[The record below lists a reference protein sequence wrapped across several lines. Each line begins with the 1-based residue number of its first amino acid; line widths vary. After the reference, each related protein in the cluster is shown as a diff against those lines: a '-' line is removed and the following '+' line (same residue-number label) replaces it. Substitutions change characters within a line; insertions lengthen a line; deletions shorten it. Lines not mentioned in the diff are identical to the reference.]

1 MPDIT
6 TDNKWKP
13 FKNGYEVPEKVLK
26 EDFDWMDDDE
36 KTDGFI
42 NYRKCWYHIS
52 EFMTI
57 PKESSID
64 GWQAMSPDSA
74 FSAVLLQVSNDGEEY
89 KIGTYVT

>member
-13 FKNGYEVPEKVLK
+13 FKYGYEVPEKVLK
-26 EDFDWMDDDE
+26 EDFDWMDDE

-52 EFMTI
+52 EFMVV
-57 PKESSID
+57 PKEKSVD
-64 GWQAMSPDSA
+64 GWQAISPDSV

-89 KIGTYVT
+89 KIGTLIY